1 MGLQTYFSKFHENI
15 KLNPSTKKELRE
27 KRDILIGILRDSR
40 KLPSFEEFSQG
51 SYGMFLGIKPIDDE
65 EYDID
70 VGLRFNVNKDD
81 YGPLEIKE
89 TIREILK
96 GHTDYGTKIRKPCV
110 TVTYK
115 KDGEKSYHVDL
126 VTYSYEDK
134 DDHNSQM
141 YLAKG
146 TESSPEEVFWEKADP
161 VALLD
166 YIQDTVQDDTKR
178 EQFRRIVKYIKHW
191 KKRKFSSSGHAEPPS
206 IGINEN
212 EYPVIEKELESTVT
226 KRNTGESLD
235 EINLIL
241 EDTYLIELKQLPKNK
256 RQLFTIK
263 VSRNEGSVNGRHF
276 SQKFIEAT
284 FNAVRSIRGRPAVNV
299 FATTNPMNTLHI
311 SKRVFVTGNRAN
323 IDHLYVYQQ
332 RHDGIR
338 RFSAKAHKIY

>member
-15 KLNPSTKKELRE
+15 KLNPGTKKELRE

-96 GHTDYGTKIRKPCV
+96 GHTDYGTTIRKPCV

-134 DDHNSQM
+134 DDHDSQM

-146 TESSPEEVFWEKADP
+146 TESSPEEEVFWEKADP

-166 YIQDTVQDDTKR
+166 YIQDTVQDDTER

-206 IGINEN
+206 IGITLLALDNFVASDGDDLSALIHIVRAIKSKFHYEGLGKN
-212 EYPVIEKELESTVT
+212 NKLMYSISYSLPDTLRVEPGNNLFEKMSLVQMTDFKEKIEKLLSDLLAVQ
-226 KRNTGESLD
+226 GEADLV
-235 EINLIL
+235 
-241 EDTYLIELKQLPKNK
+241 KQCEKL
-256 RQLFTIK
+256 R
-263 VSRNEGSVNGRHF
+263 
-276 SQKFIEAT
+276 
-284 FNAVRSIRGRPAVNV
+284 NV
-299 FATTNPMNTLHI
+299 FGDDFEVPEAKDV
-311 SKRVFVTGNRAN
+311 SKQQLNYIPRSTASGKAN
-323 IDHLYVYQQ
+323 GL
-332 RHDGIR
+332 
-338 RFSAKAHKIY
+338 